1 MNTQLRKNVN
11 NDFKEDVFK
20 LIKNAVFGKIIE
32 YVRKKRDIKL
42 VTIEARR
49 NCLVQELNF
58 LTISFQKSYSPY
70 K

>member
-1 MNTQLRKNVN
+1 MNTQLSKNVN

-20 LIKNAVFGKIIE
+20 LMKNAVFGKIIE

-58 LTISFQKSYSPY
+58 LTIFFQKSYSLY